1 MSWLFPPFPCP
12 NRCSIQRSVIRFS
25 LVLNRC
31 SLFLLWWVVW
41 FITIQIQRKTW
52 WPAWIV
58 VTAPSLDAIRSVMYL
73 CYVFSRIDLSTWQLE
88 RFAGEH
94 SVHPTGVFQAAY
106 SWTLCDGEKIWKAPL
121 LWWAFYQLWTQQDPV
136 DWALEVLWIWIQC
149 SLPQL
154 RGGHSSSIV
163 ISSFSR

>member
-12 NRCSIQRSVIRFS
+12 NRCSIQHSVIHYS

-52 WPAWIV
+52 WPVWIV

-73 CYVFSRIDLSTWQLE
+73 CSVCFKNRPICLITGEIYRRALSTRDSSVLNNVFLNPMWWFGDSRSFLSLMSVSSTMDTT
-88 RFAGEH
+88 RSSGLSIWGTLDLNSMLSH
-94 SVHPTGVFQAAY
+94 SYA
-106 SWTLCDGEKIWKAPL
+106 
-121 LWWAFYQLWTQQDPV
+121 V
-136 DWALEVLWIWIQC
+136 DIPHQ
-149 SLPQL
+149 S
-154 RGGHSSSIV
+154 
-163 ISSFSR
+163 